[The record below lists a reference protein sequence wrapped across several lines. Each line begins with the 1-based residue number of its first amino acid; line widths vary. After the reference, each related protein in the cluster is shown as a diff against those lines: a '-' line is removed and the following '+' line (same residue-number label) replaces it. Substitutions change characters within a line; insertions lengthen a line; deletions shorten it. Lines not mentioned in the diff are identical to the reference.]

1 MDCNPQ
7 LCLICQCRALY
18 LPLSLQSPQIAGL
31 GPDTAPTPG
40 LRTGDSHLLQSLATE
55 AKFLHP
61 QSDSGSCH
69 QAHSHRPSVAEHFLF
84 RVRQGELQLSSLEQR
99 RLQGD
104 FIVVFQYLKGA
115 YRKLGRGFLQEREE
129 TGQEELT
136 LHQKRVDFD

>member
-1 MDCNPQ
+1 
-7 LCLICQCRALY
+7 
-18 LPLSLQSPQIAGL
+18 
-31 GPDTAPTPG
+31 
-40 LRTGDSHLLQSLATE
+40 
-55 AKFLHP
+55 
-61 QSDSGSCH
+61 
-69 QAHSHRPSVAEHFLF
+69 
-84 RVRQGELQLSSLEQR
+84 LQLSSLEQR